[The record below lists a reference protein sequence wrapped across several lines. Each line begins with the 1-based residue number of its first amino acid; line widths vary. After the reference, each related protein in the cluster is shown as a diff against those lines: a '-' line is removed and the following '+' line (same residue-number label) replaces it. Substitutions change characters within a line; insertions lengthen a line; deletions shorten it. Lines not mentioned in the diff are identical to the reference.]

1 MTILASLLDMPGVVS
16 AWRWEP
22 GSTQPGALQGPRLVE
37 CAGNI
42 TTEMAELGMRY
53 VETLG
58 NFMFFQCSVLDHR
71 LKREAFLPARGIMVE
86 AKDFTVVATENRV
99 AVFLDNTK
107 RPNFWE
113 LEQRMLQVENSS
125 A

>member
-1 MTILASLLDMPGVVS
+1 MTTLASLLEISGVVS

-22 GSTQPGALQGPRLVE
+22 GSTRPEALQGPRLLE
-37 CAGNI
+37 CAGPI

-58 NFMFFQCSVLDHR
+58 NFMFFQCSILDHR
-71 LKREAFLPARGIMVE
+71 LKREAFLPAHTLMVE
-86 AKDFTVVATENRV
+86 AKDFTAVTTENRV
-99 AVFLDNTK
+99 AVFLDNTQ

-113 LEQRMLQVENSS
+113 LEQRMMQVENPY
-125 A
+125 